1 MKNNMGSID
10 RIVRIIIALIFS
22 AFYITGTV
30 TGVLAYVLLALG
42 GVFVL
47 TSAINSCPIYSFFG
61 LSTCKKK

>member
-1 MKNNMGSID
+1 MKNNMSSVD
-10 RIVRIIIALIFS
+10 RIVRVIIALIFS
-22 AFYITGTV
+22 ALYITGTV